1 MKKCFLIKGIKS
13 AYVTVNF
20 QSSTHALIVFM
31 PSLLARNQCG
41 ESLRRM
47 EIPEK
52 MKQQE
57 L

>member
-1 MKKCFLIKGIKS
+1 MWKCFLIKGIKP

-20 QSSTHALIVFM
+20 QSTHALIVFK
-31 PSLLARNQCG
+31 PSLLARNQYA
-41 ESLRRM
+41 EFLRRM
-47 EIPEK
+47 EIPEQ